1 MKDHEVYESWKQ
13 AKSQIDVSGSFTGEV
28 MDQIHAW
35 EQSRNFRRFDVARFV
50 ELISFHPLAKTGL
63 VAVGAVTGTVRL
75 IIMIHAILSN
85 GVVNG

>member
-13 AKSQIDVSGSFTGEV
+13 AKRQIDVSQNFTGRV
-28 MDQIHAW
+28 MNQVYQLEH
-35 EQSRNFRRFDVARFV
+35 SRKSPLLTMERLI

-63 VAVGAVTGTVRL
+63 VAAGAVTGIVRL
-75 IIMIHAILSN
+75 IIMINTILSN

>member
-13 AKSQIDVSGSFTGEV
+13 DKRQIDVSQNFTDRVMNEV
-28 MDQIHAW
+28 CQW
-35 EQSRNFRRFDVARFV
+35 EQNRKNPLLNMDRLI

-63 VAVGAVTGTVRL
+63 VAAGAVTGIIRL
-75 IIMIHAILSN
+75 IIMINAILSN

>member
-1 MKDHEVYESWKQ
+1 MKDHEVYESWRQ
-13 AKSQIDVSGSFTGEV
+13 AKSQIDVSKNFTGEV
-28 MDQIHAW
+28 MNQVYQL
-35 EQSRNFRRFDVARFV
+35 ERSRNIPQLKMERLI

-63 VAVGAVTGTVRL
+63 VAVGAVTGIVRV

>member
-1 MKDHEVYESWKQ
+1 MKDHEVYKSWRQ
-13 AKSQIDVSGSFTGEV
+13 AKSQIDVSQNFTGEV
-28 MDQIHAW
+28 MNQVYQL
-35 EQSRNFRRFDVARFV
+35 ERSRNIPQLKMERLI

-63 VAVGAVTGTVRL
+63 VAVGAVTGIVRV

>member
-13 AKSQIDVSGSFTGEV
+13 EKRQIDVSQNFTDRAMNQV
-28 MDQIHAW
+28 YQW
-35 EQSRNFRRFDVARFV
+35 EQSRNSPLLKTERLI

-63 VAVGAVTGTVRL
+63 VAAGAVTGIVRL
-75 IIMIHAILSN
+75 MIMINTILSN

>member
-1 MKDHEVYESWKQ
+1 MKDNEVYESWKQ
-13 AKSQIDVSGSFTGEV
+13 AKSQIDTSQNFTNRVMNEV
-28 MDQIHAW
+28 YRR
-35 EQSRNFRRFDVARFV
+35 EQSRNNSRLKIERLI

-63 VAVGAVTGTVRL
+63 VAIGGVTGIVRL